1 MAGNVIVKGIG
12 WTTISSIAR
21 NGVSLLQ
28 IAILTRFLEKE
39 DFGIIAIAM
48 LFVGF
53 TQLFLDMGISA
64 GIMHRQNITNKEYS
78 SLFWLNIFVG
88 IFLSLILY
96 ILSPF
101 LTAGY
106 NSKELTGIVQMLCF
120 SILINAL
127 GTQQRTYC
135 QKKLYF
141 KRMALLEI
149 LSAITTFTVAILTAY
164 YGHGAYSLA
173 YSTLAGAIVFNVCHF
188 IIGLIKDSRL
198 SFHFNLNETKP
209 FLKIGFFQV
218 SSSILDFFSR
228 ELDILIVSATL
239 GIEFL
244 GVYNIAKKIPTSLY
258 SFINPIVG
266 RVITP
271 LFAIISQNISEL
283 KNKYILTSKA
293 LSWISFPM
301 YFFIGAIAPTLLYY
315 VFGADYVEGAY
326 IVVIFSTMYAFNGV
340 NGICGSLQIATGRTD
355 IGFIWTIYRV
365 VSTAIIYYTSSLYGM
380 KIFLI
385 GILFSILL
393 NVFMVWYIQFR
404 TMVKVSFWEY
414 INIYKTSFFI
424 STFLS
429 SAIILINFSPSLLY
443 SISMCLLYVILFIIF
458 IFKSKDKDDIEK
470 VMLTLG
476 VKKKYINFMHKYF

>member
-12 WTTISSIAR
+12 WSTISSIAR

-64 GIMHRQNITNKEYS
+64 GIIHRQNITNKEYS

-88 IFLSLILY
+88 TFLTLILY

-106 NSKELTGIVQMLCF
+106 NSKELTEIVQMLCF

-141 KRMALLEI
+141 KRIALLEI
-149 LSAITTFTVAILTAY
+149 SSAITTFTVAILTAY
-164 YGHGAYSLA
+164 YGFGAYSLA
-173 YSTLAGAIVFNVCHF
+173 YSTLAGAIVLNVCHF

-209 FLKIGFFQV
+209 FLKIGIFQV
-218 SSSILDFFSR
+218 GSSILDFFSR

-244 GVYNIAKKIPTSLY
+244 GVYNIAKKIPTALY
-258 SFINPIVG
+258 SFINPIVV

-271 LFAIISQNISEL
+271 LFAIIKQDISEL
-283 KNKYILTSKA
+283 KDKYILTSKA

-301 YFFIGAIAPTLLYY
+301 YFLIGALAPTVLYY

-326 IVVIFSTMYAFNGV
+326 IVVIFSIMYAFNGV

-355 IGFIWTIYRV
+355 IGLIWTIYRI
-365 VSTAIIYYTSSLYGM
+365 VSTAIIYYTSSLYGI

-393 NVFMVWYIQFR
+393 NVCMVWYIQFR
-404 TMVKVSFWEY
+404 TMVKVSLGEY

-429 SAIILINFSPSLLY
+429 SAIILINFSPSLFY
-443 SISMCLLYVILFIIF
+443 SICMSLLYVILFIFF
-458 IFKSKDKDDIEK
+458 IFKSRDKVDIEK
-470 VMLTLG
+470 VMQTLG
-476 VKKKYINFMHKYF
+476 VKKKYTDFIHKHF